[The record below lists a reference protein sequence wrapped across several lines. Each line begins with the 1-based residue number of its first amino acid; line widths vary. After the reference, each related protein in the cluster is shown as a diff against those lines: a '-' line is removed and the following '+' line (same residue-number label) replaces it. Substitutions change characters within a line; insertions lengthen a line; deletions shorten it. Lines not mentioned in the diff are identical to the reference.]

1 MTGGVRGGRTL
12 INKIKQKGFKM
23 TLQDLIGSGVKVEK
37 LELDRAK
44 FSKEAME
51 LYDWFLWRKD
61 AYFLN
66 RSFNEFVSIVLNTI
80 FGEIVSAPFE
90 DWGVLVLKSNVAT
103 SAEVILAVNCQI
115 LVDAASIDEIKL
127 AFINSRIVV

>member
-1 MTGGVRGGRTL
+1 
-12 INKIKQKGFKM
+12 M
-23 TLQDLIGSGVKVEK
+23 TLQDLIGSSVKVEK

-66 RSFNEFVSIVLNTI
+66 RSFNDFVSIVLNTI
-80 FGEIVSAPFE
+80 FGKIVFAPFE
-90 DWGVLVLKSNVAT
+90 DWGVLNLKDNSAT

-127 AFINSRIVV
+127 AFIKSRIVV